1 MATFKIMERLAS
13 RGHELFLITGLRPGE
28 KQHLDE
34 VKYFCT
40 VLDAIEIPWS
50 RGEVAKAVIQW
61 IFRAGRGGLTFRS
74 KCALA
79 IDKLSKQIHFDII
92 QVEHTELGD
101 CIKGPMDVPTIIDAH
116 DVILKPALREYNLA
130 TGMRKA
136 VKYIK
141 FRMVKR
147 KEISTYERF
156 TEVFVRSEFD
166 RNLLLSY
173 RGDLNVYILRGYAR
187 IEDFS
192 GKAGNRE
199 PGTLLYVGAMD
210 RTANIDAIRYFYE
223 KVFPL
228 VKREVPAAKLT
239 IVGNKPPEEIT
250 RIGREDKDVI
260 VTGFVEDIKPYYL
273 KASVFVAPLFVGG
286 GLIQKILDAL
296 AAGIPVV
303 TTSVGNEGIDAVPD
317 KDILIADDAE
327 DFAKKVILLLKDN
340 GLSQSISEN
349 GRAFVQDKF
358 QWDTVIQK
366 LEDEYKRLIA

>member
-1 MATFKIMERLAS
+1 MERLAS

-28 KQHLDE
+28 KEHLYE
-34 VKYFCT
+34 VTYFCT

-50 RGEVAKAVIQW
+50 KGEIAKAVMQW
-61 IFRAGRGGLTFRS
+61 LFRAGKGGLTFRR
-74 KCALA
+74 KCAFA
-79 IDKLSKQIHFDII
+79 IDKFSKQIRFDII

-116 DVILKPALREYNLA
+116 DVILKPALREYELA
-130 TGMRKA
+130 KGMRKV

-141 FRMVKR
+141 FEMVKR
-147 KEISTYERF
+147 KEISTYKRF
-156 TEVFVRSEFD
+156 TKVFARSEFD
-166 RNLLLSY
+166 RNMLLSY
-173 RGDLNVYILRGYAR
+173 RGDLDVAILRAYAR

-192 GKAGNRE
+192 GKAGTRE
-199 PGTLLYVGAMD
+199 AGLLLYVGAMN
-210 RTANIDAIRYFYE
+210 RTANIDAVRYFYE

-228 VKREVPAAKLT
+228 IKREVPGAKFS

-250 RIGREDKDVI
+250 RIGREDNDVI
-260 VTGFVEDIKPYYL
+260 VTGFVDDIKPYYL

-286 GLIQKILDAL
+286 GVIVKILDAL

-317 KDILIADDAE
+317 KDILIANEAAE
-327 DFAKKVILLLKDN
+327 FAEKVILLLKDKER
-340 GLSQSISEN
+340 SQCISEN

-358 QWDTVIQK
+358 RWDNVIQE
-366 LEDEYKRLIA
+366 LEDEYKRLMA